1 MPNLHRKNKTGRFYV
16 LANVQGRVVT
26 YQTKWKLH
34 ERFCRE
40 GRKENEHIDQREVFQ
55 LVQGG
60 ELYTT
65 GAFPVVPITHPELL
79 FESDIL
85 PAETRDSQ
93 TPESS
98 GNSDPGQEMLCL
110 HPDQAPKQT
119 WIMVVSIV
127 LVLLAIML
135 LWMLSGASTTSF
147 DHTH

>member
-1 MPNLHRKNKTGRFYV
+1 MPKLHRKNNNGRFYV
-16 LANVQGRVVT
+16 LANFQGRVVT

-65 GAFPVVPITHPELL
+65 GAAPVIPIPHPELL
-79 FESDIL
+79 FESEIS

-93 TPESS
+93 TPEFPE
-98 GNSDPGQEMLCL
+98 NSEPAEEIPCL
-110 HPDQAPKQT
+110 HPDQAPKKK
-119 WIMVVSIV
+119 WIVVLFIV
-127 LVLLAIML
+127 LVLLAIVL
-135 LWMLSGASTTSF
+135 LWMLSGAPTKSL